1 MCGRVFTAD
10 KSSKFEWHTAHV

>member
-1 MCGRVFTAD
+1 MCGRVFTD